1 MRRREFIMLAGGT
14 AVTLPLAAYAQ
25 QGKVWR
31 IGYLHTAFLDTPGD
45 AALLEAFTSEL
56 SKLGYN
62 EGKNL
67 VIDKRAAEGHI
78 ERLPALASELVALQP
93 DAIVA
98 VATPAITAA
107 RRATST
113 IPIVMTPAGDPVGSG
128 FVKSLSHPGANI
140 TGLASLSGDE
150 PAKTF
155 EFLHTIVPGAVKIAV
170 LMSANPTHPKQYE
183 LASAAAQA
191 LGLSTVPIV
200 AATPEDLPRAFQDIT
215 QANCDALFVPGDPL
229 RPAIVS
235 LAAAARI
242 PAGYQYREYAK
253 LGGLLSYGPI
263 QDPMWRRSAQYIDKI
278 FKGASPADLP
288 VEQPTRF
295 ELVVNLK
302 TAGALGLTIP
312 QSILARAD
320 EVIE

>member
-31 IGYLHTAFLDTPGD
+31 IGYLHTTFLDTPGD

-56 SKLGYN
+56 RKLGYN

-67 VIDKRAAEGHI
+67 IIDKRAAEGHI

-107 RRATST
+107 RRATLT

-170 LMSANPTHPKQYE
+170 LMSANPTHANQYQ

-215 QANCDALFVPGDPL
+215 QANCGALFVLGDPL

-253 LGGLLSYGPI
+253 LGDY
-263 QDPMWRRSAQYIDKI
+263 
-278 FKGASPADLP
+278 
-288 VEQPTRF
+288 
-295 ELVVNLK
+295 
-302 TAGALGLTIP
+302 
-312 QSILARAD
+312 
-320 EVIE
+320 